1 MISNLEFL
9 RKETTK
15 LQKSLEDINP
25 KNYKKYAT
33 LLNSYFNVVATFNQT
48 EAIIKN
54 QEAERKRQREIEES
68 YQEAE
73 KELEEKTC
81 KKCYAKD
88 IDKTLKSEKPNT
100 KTKKITTS
108 KK

>member
-15 LQKSLEDINP
+15 IQKSLEDTNP
-25 KNYKKYAT
+25 KDYKKYAT

-54 QEAERKRQREIEES
+54 QEAERKRQQEIEKS

-73 KELEEKTC
+73 KELKEKTC
-81 KKCYAKD
+81 EKCLATDLDEIAKSG
-88 IDKTLKSEKPNT
+88 KTNT
-100 KTKKITTS
+100 KTKKTTAR